1 MHFNTIHVLCFF
13 FSVLLAGGMASPIA
27 ENSLEPRGHL
37 PPPKIPGCPG
47 VQGNPGPVNQINQCS
62 TGTPFCC
69 SPTNSGGHN
78 CVKSDVSCKQTV
90 LCCNNNNG
98 VSVQEPVSVFGTLV
112 LISLNQKVQICM
124 GGTDVNIDM
133 PITINF

>member
-13 FSVLLAGGMASPIA
+13 CVLLAGGMASPIA

-37 PPPKIPGCPG
+37 PPPKLPGCPG
-47 VQGNPGPVNQINQCS
+47 VQGNPGPVNQVNQCS

-78 CVKSDVSCKQTV
+78 CVKADVSCKQTV

-98 VSVQEPVSVFGTLV
+98 
-112 LISLNQKVQICM
+112 VQICM